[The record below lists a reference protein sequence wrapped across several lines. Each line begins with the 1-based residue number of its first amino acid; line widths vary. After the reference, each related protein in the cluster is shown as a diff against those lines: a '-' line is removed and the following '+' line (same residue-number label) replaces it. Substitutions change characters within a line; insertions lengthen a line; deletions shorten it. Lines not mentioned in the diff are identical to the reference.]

1 MLPLNRQARR
11 LPGLLL
17 ALTLILCL
25 AIPPPR
31 LSGAEI
37 SRRTFALTTA
47 DAEVTLEMFSDQA
60 GAQVV
65 YLIEDVRGVTTNPV
79 QGVLAILDA
88 LERLVAGTALRVEQ
102 DGKTGAFVIKR
113 EQQTRRSAEASNT
126 TLPPTMKKS
135 SRSLLAA
142 VAGLLALGSTAD
154 AQTAALP
161 KGEEPLVLSPF
172 TVDTVRDTGYAASST
187 LSGTRFNTALRDVS
201 APVSILTPEFLSDI
215 GAHTMIEAASFAVS
229 AEREPNAFDSSSNA
243 PSSVRIRGLFV
254 RSNSQDFFNTNFP
267 LDDYNLEQIS
277 INRGPNSLLFGVGSP
292 GGLVTGVTK
301 RASFTDRGSASLEVG
316 SYARVRGMFDLN
328 RVLVPDRVALR
339 LSVLHRDTDTFR
351 EATEWKDRR
360 VFAALTWKVN
370 RQPNFQTTLR
380 ANYENGG
387 AARVSG
393 TLATPTDQISS
404 WIAAGRPLVNGV
416 RPAAAGG
423 LPNGVVSAA
432 GQANI
437 VVVDGSPQAVPIL
450 NWISTVRGSNPVP
463 AGSGLGPTSPVGLNY
478 NFNGPMR
485 SVDYFGNSHSVF
497 IEQQLGANL
506 FVELAGFH
514 NALDN
519 TWVRDGGGGGALN
532 VDANRLLPNGASN
545 PNAGQIYTEGTIRPQ
560 AQERLAEEVRLSV
573 SYRLDLTGRSRWL
586 GEHRLGLLLS
596 ERRDEFAF
604 DDMQEVN
611 TTPLPGY
618 NARLDNAQNLIVRRS
633 YLFQGQGNVW
643 LSANRYPD
651 VPLINEG
658 GIRSALLPVQ
668 RIQRTKTLVDS
679 KVFGTQSYL
688 LDRRLVLTGG
698 VRRDWNRGYTL
709 DPVFAVRDARGVF
722 PTWRTVPFTAKPT
735 SDHKG
740 NTYTFGAVAH
750 VYKGVSLFYSRSE
763 SQDVADPREDW
774 FGKALEVPTGFGRDL
789 GLRFEGWGGRLTASL
804 ARFESGQNYQQI
816 NKLPGWIARINDM
829 ATILGRPELNIPVN
843 GSDTQNLVNRGW
855 EFETVFNPVK
865 QWRIAFNASRNESI
879 TSNAIPATARFIEE
893 RIFPLEAAFGR
904 TVFTNGRTLS
914 QEIVELK
921 NQILNNRD
929 AAEGTPTSELREWT
943 ANLVTNYRF
952 SEGVAKGFSVG
963 GYAQYRGPSALG
975 ATINPATGVLDTAR
989 IIAGNDIWLLGLNL
1003 GYERRLAKG
1012 RSWSLRLSVANLL
1025 DNTELIEKNAD
1036 AATGRIV
1043 QWGMQAPRS
1052 WVLRST
1058 TTF

>member
-1 MLPLNRQARR
+1 MSKSLFAR
-11 LPGLLL
+11 
-17 ALTLILCL
+17 LT
-25 AIPPPR
+25 
-31 LSGAEI
+31 
-37 SRRTFALTTA
+37 
-47 DAEVTLEMFSDQA
+47 
-60 GAQVV
+60 
-65 YLIEDVRGVTTNPV
+65 
-79 QGVLAILDA
+79 
-88 LERLVAGTALRVEQ
+88 
-102 DGKTGAFVIKR
+102 
-113 EQQTRRSAEASNT
+113 
-126 TLPPTMKKS
+126 
-135 SRSLLAA
+135 
-142 VAGLLALGSTAD
+142 AGLLALSGTFAAAQPVAPAAASVQT
-154 AQTAALP
+154 QTASLEP
-161 KGEEPLVLSPF
+161 KPEAIVLSPF
-172 TVDTVRDTGYAASST
+172 TVDTTRETGYAASST

-201 APVSILTPEFLSDI
+201 APVSILTPEFMSDI

-243 PSSVRIRGLFV
+243 PGSVRIRGLFV

-301 RASFTDRGSASLEVG
+301 RAGFTDRGSASLEVG
-316 SYARVRGMFDLN
+316 SYRRVRAVFDLN
-328 RVLVPDRVALR
+328 RVLIPDRLALR

-351 EATEWKDRR
+351 EATEWKDQRL
-360 VFAALTWKVN
+360 FAALTWKIN
-370 RQPNFQTTLR
+370 RKPNFQTTLR

-387 AARVSG
+387 ADRVSG

-423 LPNGVVSAA
+423 LPTGVVSAA

-437 VVVDGSPQAVPIL
+437 VVIDGSPQTVPIL

-463 AGSGLGPTSPVGLNY
+463 GGAGLGPTSPVGLNY

-485 SVDYFGNSHSVF
+485 SIDYFGNSHSVF
-497 IEQQLGANL
+497 IEQQLGSNL
-506 FVELAGFH
+506 FIELAGFH

-519 TWVRDGGGGGALN
+519 TWVREGGGGGALN
-532 VDANRLLPNGASN
+532 VDANRLLPNGAPN

-560 AQERLAEEVRLSV
+560 VQERLAEEVRLSV
-573 SYRLDLTGRSRWL
+573 SYKLDLTPRSRWL

-618 NARLDNAQNLIVRRS
+618 NARLDNAQNLIIRRS

-643 LSANRYPD
+643 LGANRYPD
-651 VPLINEG
+651 VPFINAG
-658 GIRSALLPVQ
+658 GIRSAFLPVQ

-698 VRRDWNRGYTL
+698 VRNDWNRGYTL
-709 DPVFAVRDARGVF
+709 DPAFAVRDARGVF
-722 PTWRTVPFTAKPT
+722 PTWRTVPLTAKPS
-735 SDHKG
+735 SDNKG

-750 VYKGVSLFYSRSE
+750 LYKGVSLFYSRSE

-774 FGKALEVPTGFGRDL
+774 FGRALEVPTGFGRDL
-789 GLRFEGWGGRLTASL
+789 GLRFEGLGGRLTASL
-804 ARFESGQNYQQI
+804 ARFESGQNFQQ
-816 NKLPGWIARINDM
+816 NNRMTGWVARVNDM
-829 ATILGRPELNIPVN
+829 ASILGRPELRVPVN
-843 GSDTQNLVNRGW
+843 GSDTQDLANRGW
-855 EFETVFNPVK
+855 EFEAVFNPVK
-865 QWRIAFNASRNESI
+865 DWRIAFNASRNESI
-879 TSNAIPATARFIEE
+879 TSNAIPGAARFITE
-893 RIFPLEAAFGR
+893 RIFPLEAGYGG

-929 AAEGTPTSELREWT
+929 AVEGTPTAEIREWT
-943 ANLVTNYRF
+943 ANLVTNYKF
-952 SEGVAKGFSVG
+952 SAGFAKGFSVG

-975 ATINPATGVLDTAR
+975 ATINPTTGRLDPSR
-989 IIAGNDIWLLGLNL
+989 VIAGNDIWLLGLNL

-1012 RSWSLRLSVANLL
+1012 RVWSLRLGLANLL
-1025 DNTELIEKNAD
+1025 DNRELIEKNGD
-1036 AATGRIV
+1036 AASGKIV
-1043 QWGMQAPRS
+1043 QWGVQAPRS
-1052 WVLRST
+1052 WILRSS